1 MRAHPFV
8 ARSLSAA
15 PADRDFLTGPHPGH
29 GHHLT
34 HSNGGGLREE
44 PAGGSRN
51 YAGPDNMTQAPP
63 RTAAA
68 TTAASAASVYTIWT

>member
-1 MRAHPFV
+1 VRAHPFV

-15 PADRDFLTGPHPGH
+15 HANRDFLTGRHPDH

-34 HSNGGGLREE
+34 HFDGDALREE

-51 YAGPDNMTQAPP
+51 YAGPDTRGRFRMPVTTQDL
-63 RTAAA
+63 
-68 TTAASAASVYTIWT
+68 